1 MKTIYVAYADC
12 VVAHNCFLFVFVFLV
27 NFPDLKWVQVSSADE
42 ALKVMKLGKRNQ
54 SISST
59 KLNLLSSRRYKFLP
73 GAYLF

>member
-1 MKTIYVAYADC
+1 MQIALLLITVFC
-12 VVAHNCFLFVFVFLV
+12 LFVFLV

>member
-1 MKTIYVAYADC
+1 MKTVYVAYADC
-12 VVAHNCFLFVFVFLV
+12 VVAHNWFFFLCV

>member
-1 MKTIYVAYADC
+1 MQIALLLIA
-12 VVAHNCFLFVFVFLV
+12 VFLLLLLF
-27 NFPDLKWVQVSSADE
+27 FPDLKWVQVSSTDE

>member
-1 MKTIYVAYADC
+1 MLPMQIALLLITVFC
-12 VVAHNCFLFVFVFLV
+12 LFVFLV

>member
-1 MKTIYVAYADC
+1 MQIA
-12 VVAHNCFLFVFVFLV
+12 LLLIIVFV

-73 GAYLF
+73 VAYLF